1 MCRQCA
7 CVPIILYCTFITDA
21 CNYITITDACNYITI
36 TDKNYIVVVAF
47 LSILYRINHPMVNIS
62 ILLNYSVN
70 SSLHKRLQY
79 ACNLNIM
86 EEEQARSRGPAYID
100 TVDINVSAS

>member
-7 CVPIILYCTFITDA
+7 CVPIILYCIF
-21 CNYITITDACNYITI
+21 ITDACNYITI

-62 ILLNYSVN
+62 ILLTYSIN
-70 SSLHKRLQY
+70 SSLHKPLQY
-79 ACNLNIM
+79 ACNLGIM
-86 EEEQARSRGPAYID
+86 KK
-100 TVDINVSAS
+100 VVSQF